1 MILLFFLSFYN
12 PFNLSQNRIKK
23 KKSRKLTMLKLYK
36 EENFLNLFNF
46 FFNLNKNYKYGK
58 NKF

>member
-1 MILLFFLSFYN
+1 MILLFFSFFHN
-12 PFNLSQNRIKK
+12 PFNLSQYRI
-23 KKSRKLTMLKLYK
+23 KKSRKQTMLKLNK